1 MDGKE
6 IIKDIK
12 EEIKEEESFL
22 LKLFQLEKVVNK
34 YKYQIII
41 FFALLIVVFIGY
53 QVKSYIDEQNLI
65 KTNHAYNELLVNPND
80 KKALEILKNNPKLFN
95 LYLLHNDA
103 KSVDKLKKVAS
114 GNDIVANIAKYEI
127 AALKGDRKSLED
139 YTMTINAIYKDL
151 ALLNVERLYL
161 KENNHKKAEEIANQ
175 IKDTQIKK
183 LADTLLHYGIIK

>member
-1 MDGKE
+1 MDGKKV
-6 IIKDIK
+6 I

-53 QVKSYIDEQNLI
+53 QVKSYINEQNLI

-95 LYLLHNDA
+95 LYLLHNS
-103 KSVDKLKKVAS
+103 KSIEELKKVANS
-114 GNDIVANIAKYEI
+114 NGIVANIAKYEI
-127 AALKGDRKSLED
+127 AALKGDKKSLEN
-139 YTMTINAIYKDL
+139 YSMTLDAVYKDL

-161 KENNHKKAEEIANQ
+161 KENNHKKAGEIANE

-183 LADTLLHYGIIK
+183 LADTLLHYGIVK